1 MGNPTI
7 TEKIYLSNDLLLLIA
22 CATFYKR
29 CEVKLLCLTENVF
42 TTRTRPID
50 SNGGDINSVATN
62 DTGVRAV
69 KEDGRLFVNF
79 F

>member
-7 TEKIYLSNDLLLLIA
+7 TEKIYLLNDLFLLIA

-42 TTRTRPID
+42 TTWTRPID
-50 SNGGDINSVATN
+50 SNGGNINSVATN
-62 DTGVRAV
+62 DTRVRAV
-69 KEDGRLFVNF
+69 KEGGRLFVNF

>member
-7 TEKIYLSNDLLLLIA
+7 TEKMSLSNDLLLFIA

-50 SNGGDINSVATN
+50 RNGGDINSVATN

-69 KEDGRLFVNF
+69 MNCAPKLGRV
-79 F
+79 

>member
-7 TEKIYLSNDLLLLIA
+7 TEKMCLSNDLLLFIA

-42 TTRTRPID
+42 TTWTWPID
-50 SNGGDINSVATN
+50 SNRGEINSVATN

-69 KEDGRLFVNF
+69 KEGGRLFVNF